1 MLILFSKEAIFAVLL
16 LSGTLKMVLPL
27 MGVNGIP
34 DLTLLSAVVVTLI
47 MISHLKTTLKAL
59 AVGKLEL
66 IAILTLFYLFMIF
79 SLGYTSSQSAS
90 VTKTI
95 NFGTMALA
103 FYFPLLVK
111 DFDMKK
117 FMLILTP
124 LIFLCSI
131 LFLNFYTTYISGD
144 ATEIFT
150 DMDKEEILQM
160 TALYL
165 TISWLNGILVLYY
178 FFNEKETP
186 LLRWSILIIAFI
198 ILISAGGRGPLLF
211 TMLILGVYLFYQFY
225 QFLTI
230 FRFNKLILPI
240 IITITLT
247 GSIIF
252 VVSNTTS
259 SSTDNPT
266 VKLVHNTV
274 ERLMGLVTEKGGGAS
289 AHSRVTNT
297 IFSVKKINES
307 PFWGYGIGSYG
318 YEMTNIDHLDYPHNI
333 FLEVWF
339 ELGYM
344 PLLLFLYLFYQVYR
358 NINPKESPWCLA
370 LYFYFLLNVL
380 KSSSLIDIRMMLG
393 FYALFVTIN
402 YKKGAEQ
409 DSIFLN
415 INK

>member
-1 MLILFSKEAIFAVLL
+1 MKDLIFSKESIFAVLL
-16 LSGTLKMVLPL
+16 LSGTIKMVMPL
-27 MGVNGIP
+27 MGVSSIL
-34 DLTLLSAVVVTLI
+34 DLTLLSAIVVTLI
-47 MISHLKTTLKAL
+47 MISHLKTTLKSISIE
-59 AVGKLEL
+59 KFEL
-66 IAILTLFYLFMIF
+66 IVVLTLFYLFMIF

-90 VTKTI
+90 ITKTI

-111 DFDMKK
+111 DFNMKK
-117 FMLILTP
+117 FMLSLTP
-124 LIFLCSI
+124 LIFICSI
-131 LFLNFYTTYISGD
+131 LFLNFYITYISGD
-144 ATEIFT
+144 SSEVFT
-150 DMDKEEILQM
+150 SMDKDEIIQM

-165 TISWLNGILVLYY
+165 TVSWLNGILVLYY
-178 FFNEKETP
+178 FFHEKEYP
-186 LLRWSILIIAFI
+186 LLRWSVLIVAFI

-211 TMLILGVYLFYQFY
+211 TILILGVYLLYQFY

-240 IITITLT
+240 IVVIAIT

-259 SSTDNPT
+259 TSDNPSL
-266 VKLVHNTV
+266 KLVNNTV

-289 AHSRVTNT
+289 AHSRITNT
-297 IFSVKKINES
+297 IFSIKKINES

-339 ELGYM
+339 ELGYI
-344 PLLLFLYLFYQVYR
+344 PLLLFLFLFYQVYKQ
-358 NINPKESPWCLA
+358 IDSQICPWCLA

-402 YKKGAEQ
+402 YIEGVEK
-409 DSIFLN
+409 DRIFVN
-415 INK
+415 N